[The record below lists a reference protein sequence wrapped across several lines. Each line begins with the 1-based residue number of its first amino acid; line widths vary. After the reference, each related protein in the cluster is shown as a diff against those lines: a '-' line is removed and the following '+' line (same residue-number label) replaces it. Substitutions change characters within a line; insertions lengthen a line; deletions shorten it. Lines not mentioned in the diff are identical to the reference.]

1 MAFVYLWQAGSFG
14 LLGSRWH
21 PFVFLLSFLVCDVYL
36 VSLLLWLYY
45 LLWAPVF
52 ALTWAQ
58 LSKHTSISS
67 NSAFIHTNMLFP
79 ALYRYKQDIL
89 IRTSVRAS
97 KFWSAVR
104 EDLFAQIRI
113 MHFGDIRM
121 APIKKGTAI
130 SMITDHQVT
139 LTERLLLDSSYQGCK
154 AWCFTKVFRVISS
167 YHRQSSMIQ
176 EVGNNNPLNNYIPW
190 VWLPP
195 FRASRSFKIWV
206 GTNNEDHHEHYIS
219 HSM

>member
-36 VSLLLWLYY
+36 VSLLLWLYSSSILRRSPQFTPLPLHLSPMMDQSFHVYY

-154 AWCFTKVFRVISS
+154 A
-167 YHRQSSMIQ
+167 
-176 EVGNNNPLNNYIPW
+176 
-190 VWLPP
+190 
-195 FRASRSFKIWV
+195 
-206 GTNNEDHHEHYIS
+206 
-219 HSM
+219 